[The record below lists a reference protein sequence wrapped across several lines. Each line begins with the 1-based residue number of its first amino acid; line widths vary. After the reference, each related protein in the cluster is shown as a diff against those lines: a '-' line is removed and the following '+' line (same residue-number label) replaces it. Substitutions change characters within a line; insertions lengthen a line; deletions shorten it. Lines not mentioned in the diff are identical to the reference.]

1 MQKAII
7 GKKKRQLKTTATR
20 PYSSAM
26 ATSSPT
32 RLTNP

>member
-7 GKKKRQLKTTATR
+7 GKQLKTTATR